1 MIMVMLTLSQLM
13 EIIEIIGSFLGYV
26 LASLRLYEYFTEKA
40 VLDYELYAK
49 GVSANDVLI
58 YARIVNKSIGRNVS
72 VSDAR
77 ADVKNYVKGQQGC
90 RNSQLMIKGLP
101 WL

>member
-1 MIMVMLTLSQLM
+1 MLTLSQLI
-13 EIIEIIGSFLGYV
+13 EIIEIIGSILGYV

-40 VLDYELYAK
+40 VLDYELHAE
-49 GVSANDVLI
+49 SASVNDVLI
-58 YARIVNKSIGRNVS
+58 YARIINKSIGRNVS

-77 ADVKNYVKGQQGC
+77 ADVKIYVRGQQGC
-90 RNSQLMIKGLP
+90 RNGRLMIKGLP